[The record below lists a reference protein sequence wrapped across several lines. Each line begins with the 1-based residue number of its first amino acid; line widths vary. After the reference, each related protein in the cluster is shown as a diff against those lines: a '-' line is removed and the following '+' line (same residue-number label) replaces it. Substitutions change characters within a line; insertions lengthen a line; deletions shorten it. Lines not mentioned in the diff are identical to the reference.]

1 MRVGI
6 IGAGGQAMAHGAAI
20 QAVGEMDLAAMAGR
34 GRKALK
40 RAAAEVGVPAAA
52 SPAALIADPAID
64 GIILACPTAH
74 HRDYAVAA
82 LEVGKHVFCE
92 FPLAP
97 DLSHADA
104 MIAAARKANRV
115 LMVGQVLR
123 HVAAFG
129 RLRDILIGGKLGK
142 VLAVSTT
149 RLGPPYW
156 PEGESL
162 ATVHH
167 GDVVQEMLAFD
178 IDILNWIFGA
188 PDRVWGAGRASQGAF
203 EHVHAGLRYGDVIVA
218 AEASV
223 LLPRG
228 ATFATTLRA
237 TCEKG
242 LVELDFLLPR
252 NAPVEM
258 WFAQTRSGGKQSSI
272 QVEGVDPDVAQLK
285 AFKRAVEAGPRG
297 DDVLA
302 ESARDTLDVCIQ
314 IDAALRAEL

>member
-1 MRVGI
+1 MRIGI
-6 IGAGGQAMAHGAAI
+6 IGAGGQARAHGAAI
-20 QAVGEMDLAAMAGR
+20 QVVGDVELAAMAGR
-34 GRKALK
+34 GRKSLK
-40 RAAAEVGVPAAA
+40 RAAAEVGAPAAM

-64 GIILACPTAH
+64 GVVLACPTAH

-82 LEVGKHVFCE
+82 LEAGKHVLGE

-97 DLSHADA
+97 DLAQADA
-104 MIAAARKANRV
+104 MIAAARKAERV
-115 LMVGQVLR
+115 LMAGQILR

-129 RLRDILIGGKLGK
+129 RLRDILTGGTLGK
-142 VLAVSTT
+142 VVAISTT

-162 ATVHH
+162 AADHH

-178 IDILNWIFGA
+178 IDVLNWIFGM
-188 PDRVWGAGRASQGAF
+188 PDQVWGAGKASQGAF
-203 EHVHAGLRYGDVIVA
+203 DHVHAGLRYGDVIVA

-252 NAPVEM
+252 AGPVEM
-258 WFAQTRSGGKQSSI
+258 WFAETKSGGKQSAI
-272 QVEGVDPDVAQLK
+272 QVEGVDPDVAQIK
-285 AFKRAVEAGPRG
+285 AFKRAIDAGPRG
-297 DDVLA
+297 NDVLA
-302 ESARDTLDVCIQ
+302 ESARDTLDVCMQ
-314 IDAALRAEL
+314 IDAALRAAR